1 MVTPA
6 DIAQVEA
13 SLVSVRFLG
22 CSCRVAPRLAAKL
35 AKVEAALHAEW
46 QRAQVAI
53 AGGAPTQTFAEWH
66 GIRGVGGYRKA
77 AGWHGK
83 GLAVDLN
90 VSTNGYAITR
100 TPSHGGYIFGG
111 ERAGAKL
118 PGVRAAFYAACE
130 RACAAAGVPCDLSAR
145 YHDEATGAMWDRWH
159 VVSEAVRSYVGP
171 YYETRD
177 ALDNGPADVRPGVTV
192 PAQVAADYEAL
203 RVPLVV
209 GGPSLH
215 PESMRNPARCIMDI
229 PRAVAV
235 ALCDVGGMRW
245 GAGDFGPSESGD
257 LMHFDTAS
265 RIPSGA

>member
-1 MVTPA
+1 MTPSDVA
-6 DIAQVEA
+6 AVEA

-22 CSCRVAPRLAAKL
+22 CSCRVAPKLAAIL
-35 AKVEAALHAEW
+35 ARVEDSLHAEW
-46 QRAQVAI
+46 QRAQLALP
-53 AGGAPTQTFAEWH
+53 GGSPTQTFAEWH

-83 GLAVDLN
+83 ALAVDLN

-100 TPSHGGYIFGG
+100 TVVGGRAILGG

-118 PGVRAAFYAACE
+118 PRVRARFYEACE

-145 YHDEATGAMWDRWH
+145 YKGESTGAMWDRWH
-159 VVSEAVRSYVGP
+159 AVSEAVRAYVGP
-171 YYETRD
+171 YYETHD
-177 ALDNGPADVRPGVTV
+177 ALDNGAADVRPGVVV
-192 PAQVAADYEAL
+192 PAQVADDYEAL

-215 PESMRNPARCIMDI
+215 PSSMRNPARCVMDI